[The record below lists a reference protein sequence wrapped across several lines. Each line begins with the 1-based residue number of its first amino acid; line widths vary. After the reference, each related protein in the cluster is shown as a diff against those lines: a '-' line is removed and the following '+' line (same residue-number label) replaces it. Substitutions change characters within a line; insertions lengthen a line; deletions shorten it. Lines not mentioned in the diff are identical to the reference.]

1 MRIDIK
7 QVSSLEK
14 IRSFS
19 DAKTEI
25 NNSILLKGEV
35 FSFQQIISF
44 EKPAEIE
51 VTVNSELKD
60 YINLYEVKDAV
71 MDFPCYPDLCRIFLC
86 LLNIRKAL

>member
-35 FSFQQIISF
+35 FFFQQIISC

-60 YINLYEVKDAV
+60 YINLKYHNKRRSRE
-71 MDFPCYPDLCRIFLC
+71 I
-86 LLNIRKAL
+86 